1 MNTKI
6 NYNKKKER
14 LTGFEKNSAII
25 FRLIGLLFIALSFVY
40 FFDNEGN
47 ALQKI
52 GRMLSSK
59 SIIRQKNTSF
69 SWEIFY
75 ELLSYYIPIIA
86 GILFCI
92 YIYKRKKIV
101 SYYLSLFLIFAAI
114 FFSTNIFITNWIKN
128 YLFCYSNYYIA
139 SAFLIIPT
147 TLFLINY
154 YKQKKEFL
162 LTLTSIYFYI
172 FLFQLLIIR
181 FSYTYTYVFTSIII
195 YNCIVGILSKK
206 ENSFLNNWINFFS
219 ANFFLIIYIIRQLY
233 FNHKKESLTL
243 FLITSLA
250 FIIVFLTIGLLKKT
264 TNKRSNLIYLVINN
278 IFFIS
283 SNVTVLLLFFYKE
296 YLFIPLLINLT
307 LNSLV
312 LFIIIKYNHHKEKT
326 ESFEFMILFL
336 IALFVATLSYI
347 HNLELFL
354 GSLAILLTI
363 YLKYNKKNYFILNII
378 IPSLILIINLAIA
391 ISSFNTISTTF
402 NAVFFKKELVS
413 FMISI
418 CTVFI
423 IKKIVNK
430 DLKVNIPLK
439 KRIYYDFLEAIFIA
453 NFIIFIAWAFYK
465 IELITT
471 GNIIYYFK
479 ILKII
484 IMLAG
489 LFLLHYVNFISIKLT
504 KLIYYTLLVFCIIT
518 PIIEFSQ
525 FPYNDSEY
533 INNVHFLL
541 YESILHYSSLII
553 YAILFGQLIK
563 YFKKTNIKK
572 NKLQLFIESISIIT
586 ILLIICKE
594 YDWLT
599 ILFSKSLTP
608 EKVTNLIS
616 YNSVL
621 AYSYIILISTMLVFL
636 LGAINRN
643 KLLRILSLLINFLI
657 IAKVLFFDFKVLTKN
672 EKLIL
677 LLIIGSL
684 FILISWLYNKIKA
697 RRKKRKIILQ

>member
-6 NYNKKKER
+6 NHNKNKER
-14 LTGFEKNSAII
+14 LTGFEKNSVII
-25 FRLIGLLFIALSFVY
+25 FRIIGLLFFALTFVY
-40 FFDNEGN
+40 FFDNDGD
-47 ALQKI
+47 AIQRI

-59 SIIRQKNTSF
+59 STIRQKNTDF

-75 ELLSYYIPIIA
+75 ELLTYYIPIIT

-92 YIYKRKKIV
+92 YTFKKKKTF
-101 SYYLSLFLIFAAI
+101 SYYLSVFLIFAAI
-114 FFSTNIFITNWIKN
+114 FFSTNTFISNWIKN

-139 SAFLIIPT
+139 SAFLVIPT

-154 YKQKKEFL
+154 YKHKKEFL

-181 FSYTYTYVFTSIII
+181 FSYTYVYVFTSIII
-195 YNCIVGILSKK
+195 YNSIVGILSKK
-206 ENSFLNNWINFFS
+206 ENSFLNNWINFLS

-243 FLITSLA
+243 FFITSLA
-250 FIIVFLTIGLLKKT
+250 FIIVFLTIGLLKKS

-283 SNVTVLLLFFYKE
+283 SNIIVLLLFSYKE
-296 YLFIPLLINLT
+296 YLFIPLLIGLT

-312 LFIIIKYNHHKEKT
+312 IFIIIKFNHHKEKT

-347 HNLELFL
+347 HNLQLFL

-363 YLKYNKKNYFILNII
+363 YFKYNKKNYFILNVI
-378 IPSLILIINLAIA
+378 IPTLILIINLAIA
-391 ISSFNTISTTF
+391 IGSFNNNSTTF
-402 NAVFFKKELVS
+402 NAVFFKKELIC
-413 FMISI
+413 FIISI
-418 CTVFI
+418 CSAFVV
-423 IKKIVNK
+423 KKIVNK
-430 DLKVNIPLK
+430 DLKINIPIK

-453 NFIIFIAWAFYK
+453 NIIIFITWILYR

-471 GNIIYYFK
+471 GNTIYYFR

-489 LFLLHYVNFISIKLT
+489 LYLLNYADFISIKLT
-504 KLIYYTLLVFCIIT
+504 KSIHYTLLVFCVIA

-525 FPYNDSEY
+525 FPYNDSEFL
-533 INNVHFLL
+533 NNVNFLL
-541 YESILHYSSLII
+541 YESILHYVSLIV
-553 YAILFGQLIK
+553 YAILFLQLIS
-563 YFKKTNIKK
+563 YFKKINIKR
-572 NKLQLFIESISIIT
+572 NKLQLFIESISIIA

-599 ILFSKSLTP
+599 ILFSKTLTP
-608 EKVTNLIS
+608 EKIANLIS
-616 YNSVL
+616 YNSIL

-636 LGAINRN
+636 LGVINRN
-643 KLLRILSLLINFLI
+643 KPLRIISLLINFLI

-684 FILISWLYNKIKA
+684 FILISLLYNKIKA